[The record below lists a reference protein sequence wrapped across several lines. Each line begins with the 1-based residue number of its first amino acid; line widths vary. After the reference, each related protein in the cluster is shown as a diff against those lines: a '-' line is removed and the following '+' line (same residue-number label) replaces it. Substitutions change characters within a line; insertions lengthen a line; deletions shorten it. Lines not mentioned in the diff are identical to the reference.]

1 MRLAELTARS
11 GVSAATIKYY
21 LREDLLPPG
30 RRITTTQAE
39 YGEEHL
45 RQLRLV
51 RALIQ
56 VARIPVDSVR
66 AVLAAVQDENLDR
79 NQRLIT
85 VMSALPH
92 GPVPDEDD
100 PATERAR
107 HTADALLDR
116 LDWSCGSPPGEATA
130 NAYGMLVST
139 LATLSRLGH
148 PCSIEDV
155 EPYARAM
162 DRTAA
167 ADLELVERY
176 DTPGEQAEVAVALA
190 VLYEPVL
197 LSLRRLAGLIRASEG
212 PPLVI

>member
-1 MRLAELTARS
+1 MRLAELAVRS
-11 GVSAATIKYY
+11 GVPTATIKYY
-21 LREDLLPPG
+21 LREGLLPPG

-56 VARIPVDSVR
+56 VARISVDSVR
-66 AVLAAVQDENLDR
+66 AVLVALQDENLDR

-85 VMSALPH
+85 AVSALPH
-92 GPVPDEDD
+92 GPAPDEDD
-100 PATERAR
+100 PATESAL

-116 LDWSCGSPPGEATA
+116 LDWSYGRPPGEATT
-130 NAYGMLVST
+130 NAYRMLVSA
-139 LATLSRLGH
+139 LATLARLGY
-148 PCSIEDV
+148 PCSVEVV

-176 DTPGEQAEVAVALA
+176 DTPGEQAEVVVALA

-197 LSLRRLAGLIRASEG
+197 LSLRRLAGLSRAIEG
-212 PPLVI
+212 SPLTT